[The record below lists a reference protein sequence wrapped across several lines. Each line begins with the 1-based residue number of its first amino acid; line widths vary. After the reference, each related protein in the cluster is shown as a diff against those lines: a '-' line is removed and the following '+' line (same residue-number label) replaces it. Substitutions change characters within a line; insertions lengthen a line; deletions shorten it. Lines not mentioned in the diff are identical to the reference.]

1 VAGLVEHEVVEVD
14 GSPPQP
20 QGVLVSL
27 GQQQQVLNEPLDTQ
41 VLGEDRGRQLR
52 GAGAIW
58 VGEGNFGVLA
68 DRGDR

>member
-1 VAGLVEHEVVEVD
+1 
-14 GSPPQP
+14 
-20 QGVLVSL
+20 VLVSL
-27 GQQQQVLNEPLDTQ
+27 GQQQQVLDEPLDTQ
-41 VLGEDRGRQLR
+41 VLGEDRGRQLC